1 MNNSQINNMSFDYI
15 IIGAGPAGCVLA
27 KELSESGRNTVLLI
41 EAGENNDN
49 DPLIMDSAANPSM
62 HASKYT
68 WLGQSVPQVSTN
80 YQSYP
85 WTTGRLS
92 GGGSSINGQQYV
104 RPSDNVLKQWEMISG
119 PSWGPTAANNSF
131 NMIENPI
138 KVKNNY
144 REGNDTVR
152 RSNDRLN
159 IREMPVTVPEMTMK
173 FVAAIEQ
180 GTGYDKILNYN
191 DHNTPIGPFYKWHL
205 TQKPNGNRESSST
218 AYLSEDVVN
227 HFGYGVGERKLIIYY
242 KTTVLKII
250 FNTNNDAIGIEFLRE
265 GNIGFAHGRKKIIIS
280 AGINSAKILLL
291 SGIGPF
297 DYLTRLNIPVVFNN
311 PYVGHNLVN
320 HTINT
325 AIFTV
330 NDNDIHEVLMEPNA
344 LYTGGAF
351 LPAPNAVDKSQR
363 SIQLIGSYS
372 NGALIVLIV
381 SLAPKSRGSILLQN
395 NDPLKPVL
403 ADFKMLDN
411 PEDLELIKS
420 VYKNYIAEIANS
432 FFSIDPSYQLINPS
446 LEIINNDNLL
456 EEYIKDNIS
465 VTYHQQ
471 SSLRMAPYSI
481 GGVVDNTGRV
491 YGVNNLIVA
500 DASIIPSTTDG
511 NTQAVSYLI
520 GYTIAQQLLSEEQF
534 HIESQYYH
542 RNHYKHHNSHDKY
555 NKSFCN

>member
-1 MNNSQINNMSFDYI
+1 I
-15 IIGAGPAGCVLA
+15 IIGAGPAGCILA

-49 DPLIMDSAANPSM
+49 DVLIMDSAANPSM
-62 HASKYT
+62 HVAKYT
-68 WLGQSVPQVSTN
+68 WLGQSVPQTNTN

-104 RPSDNVLKQWEMISG
+104 RPTNNVLKQWAMISG
-119 PSWGPTAANNSF
+119 PLWGPTAANNNF
-131 NMIENPI
+131 YMIENHI
-138 KVKNNY
+138 ELENN
-144 REGNDTVR
+144 REENDTH
-152 RSNDRLN
+152 RSSNKRLD

-180 GTGYDKILNYN
+180 GTGYEKINNYN
-191 DHNTPIGPFYKWHL
+191 DRNTPIGPFYKWHL
-205 TQKPNGNRESSST
+205 TQRPNGNRESAST
-218 AYLSEDVVN
+218 AYLSPDVVN
-227 HFGYGVGERKLIIYY
+227 SLGYGVGERKLIIYY

-250 FNTNNDAIGIEFLRE
+250 FNTNNDAIGVEFLRE
-265 GNIGFAHGRKKIIIS
+265 GNIGFAHGRKRIIIS

-311 PYVGHNLVN
+311 PYVGHNLVD

-325 AIFTV
+325 AVFTV
-330 NDNDIHEVLMEPNA
+330 NASDIHEVLMEPNA

-363 SIQLIGSYS
+363 SIQLIGNYS

-381 SLAPKSRGSILLQN
+381 SLDPKSRGSVVLQN

-403 ADFKMLDN
+403 ADYNMLDN

-420 VYKNYIAEIANS
+420 VYKDYIAEIADS

-446 LEIINNDNLL
+446 LEIIHDENLL

-481 GGVVDNTGRV
+481 GGVVDNMGRV

-500 DASIIPSTTDG
+500 DASITPSTIDG
-511 NTQAVSYLI
+511 NTQAASYLI
-520 GYTIAQQLLSEEQF
+520 GYTIAQQLLSGEQY

-542 RNHYKHHNSHDKY
+542 KNYYKHHNSHDKY
-555 NKSFCN
+555 KRPFCNYDKNPKH